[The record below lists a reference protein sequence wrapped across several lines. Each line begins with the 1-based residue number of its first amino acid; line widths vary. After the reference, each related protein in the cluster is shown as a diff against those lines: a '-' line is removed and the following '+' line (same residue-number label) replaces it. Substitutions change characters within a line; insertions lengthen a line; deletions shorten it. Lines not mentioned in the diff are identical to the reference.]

1 MVPENSTFFS
11 FSESNTTFT
20 PYIRSS
26 VVAISAKEDE
36 LKIEQID
43 VNFSAENID
52 DGREKDYYSIPDGN
66 FSLFGLNYS
75 EKEGGFYRVPG
86 DIAEKTNAGVE
97 ALARN
102 TSGGRLCFSTNS
114 EYLSIT
120 VAYEYLCKFA
130 HMSLTGTSGFSLFEK
145 TDYGYDFVARSKPI
159 LLPL

>member
-1 MVPENSTFFS
+1 M
-11 FSESNTTFT
+11 
-20 PYIRSS
+20 
-26 VVAISAKEDE
+26 
-36 LKIEQID
+36 KIEQID

-52 DGREKDYYSIPDGN
+52 DGREKDYYSIPDER

-145 TDYGYDFVARSKPI
+145 TDYGYDFIASLHPGLDDEKGFFADCA
-159 LLPL
+159 LPGGKMHDYVLFFPLYNEDE

>member
-1 MVPENSTFFS
+1 M
-11 FSESNTTFT
+11 
-20 PYIRSS
+20 
-26 VVAISAKEDE
+26 
-36 LKIEQID
+36 KIEQID

-52 DGREKDYYSIPDGN
+52 DGREKDYYSIPDES

-145 TDYGYDFVARSKPI
+145 TDYGYNFVASLHPGLDDEKEKSDGAIRII
-159 LLPL
+159 L